1 MPQSYAFN
9 ALSKSSAP
17 AIALCQNQRFHS
29 RRAAMAGLIQQC
41 TICGNCKEKDQT
53 WFLIAES
60 SREDKLNIWKWNE
73 PMAGSAT
80 VHSPCSPRHVRE
92 LIVHWMTTGCLSLSI
107 CRCLPCPAELQAEI
121 CLKPGSTRGPYN
133 GGLSTGRDPGCSG
146 SHCPHALRG

>member
-1 MPQSYAFN
+1 
-9 ALSKSSAP
+9 
-17 AIALCQNQRFHS
+17 
-29 RRAAMAGLIQQC
+29 MAGLIQQC

-92 LIVHWMTTGCLSLSI
+92 RIVH
-107 CRCLPCPAELQAEI
+107 
-121 CLKPGSTRGPYN
+121 
-133 GGLSTGRDPGCSG
+133 
-146 SHCPHALRG
+146 